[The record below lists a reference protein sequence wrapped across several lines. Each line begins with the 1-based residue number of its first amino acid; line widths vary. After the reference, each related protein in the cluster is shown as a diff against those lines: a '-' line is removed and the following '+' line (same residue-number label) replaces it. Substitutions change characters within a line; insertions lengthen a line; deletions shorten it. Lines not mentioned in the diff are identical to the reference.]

1 MAKTATATAEAED
14 VREVRVRRYELLA
27 IVPNKYTEDEVP
39 QIQKTIG
46 ALIEKVGGKT
56 VKEINYGK
64 RRLAYPIKHN
74 HYGYYLLTHFDLD
87 AEQVRELDSYLRVQ
101 DEVIRYLITFAL
113 PEGSLPKE
121 AGDLHA
127 QEEPKREE
135 KPEEKRSNT
144 MKKPSITDAQATDAE
159 RQKMAK
165 GTAFDLEK
173 ELGVTAEEAKKSLE
187 ESGKEKSKKDE
198 SVDLAGLDSKLDE
211 IMGDLEK

>member
-1 MAKTATATAEAED
+1 MATATATAQAED
-14 VREVRVRRYELLA
+14 TKDARVRRYELLA
-27 IVPNKYTEDEVP
+27 IVPNKYTEDEIP
-39 QIQKTIG
+39 QMQKTIG
-46 ALIEKVGGKT
+46 ALVEKVGGET

-74 HYGYYLLTHFDLD
+74 HYGYYLLSHFDLTSG
-87 AEQVRELDSYLRVQ
+87 QVKELDAYLRVQ
-101 DEVIRYLITFAL
+101 DEIIRYLITFAL
-113 PEGSLPKE
+113 PEGSVPKE
-121 AGDLHA
+121 AGDLRA

-135 KPEEKRSNT
+135 KTEDKRSA
-144 MKKPSITDAQATDAE
+144 KKPSITDVQATDEE
-159 RQKMAK
+159 RKKMAK